1 MTTTMILGNRTKG
14 RNTSGQSLVAQVNTL
29 TLALA
34 ALAGLIPFSDP
45 KTETRLP
52 LLSLDIYVPRDE
64 RFGHLKM
71 SDFLG
76 YALKAIVQSL
86 LPTLEALADMSP
98 FEFDTFQ
105 DVLNLYEGGI
115 ELPDIPEINEI
126 KDGIPLEMIKELVRS
141 DGEHLLKL
149 PLPQV
154 IQSMLF
160 RFLHIWL
167 TCMN

>member
-1 MTTTMILGNRTKG
+1 MK
-14 RNTSGQSLVAQVNTL
+14 
-29 TLALA
+29 
-34 ALAGLIPFSDP
+34 
-45 KTETRLP
+45 K
-52 LLSLDIYVPRDE
+52 LL
-64 RFGHLKM
+64 LKM

-86 LPTLEALADMSP
+86 LPSLEALVDMTP